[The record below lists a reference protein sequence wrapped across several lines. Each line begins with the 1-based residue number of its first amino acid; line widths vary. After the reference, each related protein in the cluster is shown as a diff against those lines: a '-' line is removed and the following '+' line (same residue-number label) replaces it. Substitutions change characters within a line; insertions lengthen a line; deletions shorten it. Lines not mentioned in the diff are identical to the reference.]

1 MFLKIGLALSAVAAV
16 FAVATIAIVATLD
29 EPKKPVASSTE
40 TTAEKPLAL
49 QRSYREKPK
58 SSAERQTVTEEAPPV
73 ERQIPAKEAP
83 VEERGV
89 SPQEAPTSGEATP
102 LPAGNP
108 GWSAPEEGELA
119 LLEEPR
125 RFAPDPNAGL
135 TLTLPSLGV
144 YDAPVYDSDSP
155 AALDAGVG
163 HVPETSMP
171 WDESPHKN
179 TYLAAHRLGYEGTGS
194 RLLFYELDQ
203 LRRGDVVV
211 LRGRGK
217 TYRYKVTEKMVVGP
231 TDSGVMGRVVGRDM
245 VSLQTCT
252 PVPTFEKRL
261 VVRADRI

>member
-1 MFLKIGLALSAVAAV
+1 MLLKIGLALSTVAAV
-16 FAVATIAIVATLD
+16 FAVATIALVATRD
-29 EPKKPVASSTE
+29 EPEKPVASSAE

-49 QRSYREKPK
+49 QRSYREKPEP
-58 SSAERQTVTEEAPPV
+58 SAKRQTVTEKAPPV
-73 ERQIPAKEAP
+73 ERQTP

-89 SPQEAPTSGEATP
+89 SPQKTPISGEATP

-108 GWSAPEEGELA
+108 GWSVPEEDELA
-119 LLEEPR
+119 RLEEPR
-125 RFAPDPNAGL
+125 RFAPDPDAGL

-144 YDAPVYDSDSP
+144 YGAPVYDSDSP

-203 LRRGDVVV
+203 LQRGDVVV
-211 LRGRGK
+211 LRGRGE

-231 TDSGVMGRVVGRDM
+231 TDSAVMGRVVGRDM

-252 PVPTFEKRL
+252 PIPTFEKRL